1 MTYEAVVSLD
11 IDSTQYVHY
20 DASEDSA
27 SYVLKHTLESL
38 KDAGKILVVHNTG
51 RPYPWACHGEQIERY
66 LKPIIADPNYLI
78 SHAGTVIWD
87 SELKNPS
94 EVWRN
99 TILEICPPDA
109 VQDLIRTLDR
119 EGYKFDPETFG
130 NEFKVCIKTSPE
142 EHPAA
147 VASIKALITEKYPFF
162 DVAYWNNT
170 SVDITPRGINKST
183 ALDFLRA
190 QEGLVHLPVITGG
203 DSMNDAP
210 LLTNPSYL
218 KILVGNALPELKA
231 MTSNLPNIFQAQAS
245 HKAAAGVLAGL
256 IHYGVVSE
264 HHVSEVRAS
273 LGLQQPTFI

>member
-147 VASIKALITEKYPFF
+147 VASIKALITEKYPSLMSLIG
-162 DVAYWNNT
+162 T
-170 SVDITPRGINKST
+170 TPVLILRPEELIK
-183 ALDFLRA
+183 ALHLISYVHRK
-190 QEGLVHLPVITGG
+190 GLCICRSSQVEI
-203 DSMNDAP
+203 
-210 LLTNPSYL
+210 
-218 KILVGNALPELKA
+218 
-231 MTSNLPNIFQAQAS
+231 Q
-245 HKAAAGVLAGL
+245 
-256 IHYGVVSE
+256 
-264 HHVSEVRAS
+264 
-273 LGLQQPTFI
+273 